1 MSQGTERRSHP
12 NRDEVLMRY
21 REHLPESDSLPDLI
35 RADAHFSKY
44 IVRYPKRVITGIILG
59 QPVFLC
65 LGLTHSQSNALGMGV
80 VAMKGDVGRQFIKFR
95 TLAIYIAC
103 RLWDGKTAF
112 EWHLVHP
119 CRFLSPYFWRGLSH
133 IHHLVIE
140 SFGYRCIISH

>member
-1 MSQGTERRSHP
+1 MSQGTERQSRP

-21 REHLPESDSLPDLI
+21 RGRSPESDSLPDLI

-44 IVRYPKRVITGIILG
+44 IVRYPKRVITGIVFG

-80 VAMKGDVGRQFIKFR
+80 VVMKGDVGRQFIKFR

-103 RLWDGKTAF
+103 RLWDGKIAF
-112 EWHLVHP
+112 ERHLVHP
-119 CRFLSPYFWRGLSH
+119 FRFLSLYFRRGLSH

-140 SFGYRCIISH
+140 NFRCRRIITH